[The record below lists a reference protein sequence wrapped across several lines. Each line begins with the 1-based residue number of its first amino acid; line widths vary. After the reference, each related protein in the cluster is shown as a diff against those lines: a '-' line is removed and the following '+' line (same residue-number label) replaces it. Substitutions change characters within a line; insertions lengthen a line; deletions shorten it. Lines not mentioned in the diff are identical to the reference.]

1 MVLVVHRATGRPH
14 LTGSMRVISDLRS
27 VVYVIDPSR
36 VRCVG
41 VGGRLLD
48 FTPGRRYI
56 LALSRFR
63 SLAASVVTHT
73 RRYRLTR
80 RHSGMARTLTV
91 APAMASN
98 LQAHL
103 ETCTTS
109 LAASRAPLGAAHR
122 AKHTTN
128 EFGALCGILSHH
140 CGKAQ
145 SPGYSAF
152 VLTDLQPPD
161 SLNWVHLAKYGW
173 ALCSAT
179 ASESLYVS

>member
-1 MVLVVHRATGRPH
+1 MVL
-14 LTGSMRVISDLRS
+14 
-27 VVYVIDPSR
+27 
-36 VRCVG
+36 
-41 VGGRLLD
+41 
-48 FTPGRRYI
+48 
-56 LALSRFR
+56 ALFRFL

-80 RHSGMARTLTV
+80 RHSGMTRTLTV
-91 APAMASN
+91 APAV
-98 LQAHL
+98 QAHL